1 MTLFQQSLM
10 DRSSG
15 VAWELREEAGNS
27 YYFTRLLYADK
38 SDLVFTETISLQGE
52 AGLRAVCVHF
62 R

>member
-1 MTLFQQSLM
+1 MM

-27 YYFTRLLYADK
+27 YYSTRLLYADK
-38 SDLVFTETISLQGE
+38 SDLVFTETISLRAE

>member
-1 MTLFQQSLM
+1 MM
-10 DRSSG
+10 HRSTG

-27 YYFTRLLYADK
+27 YYSTRLLYADK
-38 SDLVFTETISLQGE
+38 SDLVFTETISLRAE